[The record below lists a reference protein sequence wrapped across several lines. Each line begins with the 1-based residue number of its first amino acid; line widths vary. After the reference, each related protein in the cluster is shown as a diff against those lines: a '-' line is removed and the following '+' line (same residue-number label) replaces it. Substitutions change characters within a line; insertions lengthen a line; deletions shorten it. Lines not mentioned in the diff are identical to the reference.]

1 MSATS
6 WSDRLGGNA
15 MDAEKRVPEAGKGRV
30 PVALYVLIEERLN
43 ARWAAARKEQ
53 MLLHPAP
60 ERSEQGGKRP

>member
-1 MSATS
+1 
-6 WSDRLGGNA
+6 